1 MYFTLL
7 IIIIN
12 GGQRKNPGKDLD
24 ISPEK
29 KPHCMDEGAY
39 WSSWILYILW
49 IIVIIIIIIV
59 GSKSRRLRCEQIK
72 TANAN

>member
-39 WSSWILYILW
+39 WSSWILYIL
-49 IIVIIIIIIV
+49 
-59 GSKSRRLRCEQIK
+59 
-72 TANAN
+72 